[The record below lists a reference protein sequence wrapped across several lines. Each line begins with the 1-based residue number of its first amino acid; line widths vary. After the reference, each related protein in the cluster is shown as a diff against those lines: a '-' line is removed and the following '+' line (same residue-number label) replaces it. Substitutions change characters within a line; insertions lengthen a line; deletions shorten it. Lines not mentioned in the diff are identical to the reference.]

1 MTEGV
6 AASQD
11 IADVGLAGAGR
22 LRVEWAEQ
30 QMPVLGHIR
39 ERFARERPL
48 EGLMIGACL
57 HVTAETA
64 GLIGTLTAGGAT
76 VALCASNPLST
87 QDDVAAA
94 LVQQHGVD
102 VHAIHGEDAETYY
115 RHIDAVCDRH
125 PRLTLDDGADLIS
138 VLHLQREDQ
147 LPEILGGTESTTSGA
162 LRVRALEAQGRLA
175 FPVMAVSD
183 AAAAALIENRYG
195 TGQSTLDGIVRA
207 TNVLLAGSRVVV
219 LGYGSSG
226 RGVAIRARG
235 AGAKVT
241 VCEVDPLH
249 ALEAAMEG
257 FEVMPALAAA
267 PLGDVFVT
275 VTGTCAVLSTP
286 HFRAMKDGAL
296 LCNAGHFD
304 VEIDKPALD
313 KLTKS
318 KRHVRPLVEEH
329 LLRDGRRLHLLA
341 DGRVIN
347 LAGAE
352 GHPGAVM
359 DMHFSAHALS
369 IEHLA
374 RSGEELANSV
384 HAVPAAIDR
393 EIARLKLDA
402 LGVTIDELT
411 KEQLDYLSSW
421 DQGT

>member
-1 MTEGV
+1 VPRARKRSAE
-6 AASQD
+6 
-11 IADVGLAGAGR
+11 IADPALAEAGER
-22 LRVEWAEQ
+22 RIEWAEQ
-30 QMPVLGHIR
+30 QMPVPRHLR
-39 ERFARERPL
+39 ERFERERPL
-48 EGLMIGACL
+48 EGLAVGACL

-64 GLIGTLTAGGAT
+64 GLVRTLAAAGAR
-76 VALCASNPLST
+76 VALCASNPLSS

-94 LVQQHGVD
+94 LVERDGVE
-102 VHAIHGEDAETYY
+102 VHAVHGEDPETYY

-138 VLHLQREDQ
+138 VLHTRREDQ
-147 LPEILGGTESTTSGA
+147 LPESLGGTESTTSGA
-162 LRVRALEAQGRLA
+162 LRVRALQAQGRLA

-183 AAAAALIENRYG
+183 AAAASLIENRYG

-241 VCEVDPLH
+241 VCEVNPLR

-257 FEVMPALAAA
+257 FEVMPAVEAA

-275 VTGTCAVLSTP
+275 VTGTRAVLSTP
-286 HFRAMKDGAL
+286 HFKAMKDGAL

-313 KLTKS
+313 KLTRS

-329 LLRDGRRLHLLA
+329 SLRDGRRLHLLA

-374 RSGEELANSV
+374 RSGESLANTV
-384 HAVPAAIDR
+384 HAVPAEVDR
-393 EIARLKLDA
+393 EIARLKLEA

-411 KEQLDYLSSW
+411 KQQLEYLSSW